1 MIDRTN
7 LRYFLTVVEI
17 GSFTGA
23 ASHCRVSQPTI
34 SAGIAKLERS
44 VGQPLFDRSSRRVAL
59 TTAGARLVPHARR
72 IESEFIE
79 AQNSVVNAT
88 SSILVRI
95 GVASTIPSRLVARL
109 VPVCTHD
116 QAMRIEMV
124 ERRPSELSGLLERGR
139 VDMILGPVQKNAA
152 QTIALFD
159 EPYLLAMSSDHPLA
173 VHRQIAVEHLVD
185 EPMLVRRQCEVL
197 PLVSQYFTARGIRPF
212 MAARSAND
220 DRITALVRA
229 GLGLTVMPACFRE
242 PGMEMRPLA
251 GFSLTRTIGLTL
263 EPSKHGRVSHSP
275 VIDRIA
281 KVLRDPNMA

>member
-7 LRYFLTVVEI
+7 LRYFLAVVEI

-23 ASHCRVSQPTI
+23 ASQCRVSQPTI
-34 SAGIAKLERS
+34 SAGIAKLERT

-59 TTAGARLVPHARR
+59 TNAGARLVPHARR

-88 SSILVRI
+88 SSKLVRI
-95 GVASTIPSRLVARL
+95 GVASTIPSRLLARL
-109 VPVCTHD
+109 VAACKHD

-139 VDMILGPVQKNAA
+139 VDMVLGPLQKNDD

-159 EPYLLAMSSDHPLA
+159 EPYLLAMSSDHPL
-173 VHRQIAVEHLVD
+173 VSHRQIAVEHLAD

-197 PLVSQYFTARGIRPF
+197 PLVSQFFTARGVRPF

-220 DRITALVRA
+220 DRIAALVRA
-229 GLGLTVMPACFRE
+229 GLGLTVMPACFCE
-242 PGMEMRPLA
+242 PGMEMRPLV

-263 EPSKHGRVSHSP
+263 EPGKHGRVSYSP
-275 VIDRIA
+275 IIERIA
-281 KVLRDPNMA
+281 TALRDPNGA